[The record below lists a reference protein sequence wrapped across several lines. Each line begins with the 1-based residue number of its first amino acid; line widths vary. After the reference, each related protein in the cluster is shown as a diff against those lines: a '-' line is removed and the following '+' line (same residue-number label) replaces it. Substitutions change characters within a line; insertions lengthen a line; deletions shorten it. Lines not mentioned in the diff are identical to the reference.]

1 VLDKS
6 PKEPEWLSWFYVV
19 AGVLVIFFTIPFARA
34 FRKII
39 SENIGSDFFLYITAT
54 IALVVGILALRNLK
68 SRKLP
73 LNARLSLFAI
83 IAAFLAYIYSLRDM
97 PEEAIHIAEY
107 GMVSVLIYRA
117 LVHRIHD
124 FSIYLLATLAVGVI
138 GVFDEYLQWITPS
151 RVFDLRDMRT
161 NIISG
166 GLAQLFI
173 AAGLRPRII
182 SAMPQAKSWS
192 RLSYFLAT
200 GIFILALGFINT
212 PQRIAWYAG
221 KIPALQF
228 LMDNDSMMVE
238 YGYRYDDP
246 EIGIFRSRFSPQQ
259 LKEIDPQR
267 GTEVASAL
275 DQFIRGEGYGP
286 FLEIYSVPRDAYT
299 HEAGVHLFRREYY
312 IDRARESDKKRG
324 ENYAISFR
332 ENRIL
337 EKYFS
342 SALQHSQHRWTPE
355 IELEVKNN
363 AQQKHEYES
372 AVSKGVITQFS
383 ERQVIAFSSIAIIA
397 LLFMGVR
404 LNKSARKINRKHQGN

>member
-1 VLDKS
+1 
-6 PKEPEWLSWFYVV
+6 
-19 AGVLVIFFTIPFARA
+19 
-34 FRKII
+34 
-39 SENIGSDFFLYITAT
+39 
-54 IALVVGILALRNLK
+54 
-68 SRKLP
+68 
-73 LNARLSLFAI
+73 
-83 IAAFLAYIYSLRDM
+83 
-97 PEEAIHIAEY
+97 
-107 GMVSVLIYRA
+107 
-117 LVHRIHD
+117 
-124 FSIYLLATLAVGVI
+124 
-138 GVFDEYLQWITPS
+138 
-151 RVFDLRDMRT
+151 MRT

-166 GLAQLFI
+166 GLVQLAI

-182 SAMPQAKSWS
+182 SGMPEAKSWS
-192 RLSYFLAT
+192 RLSYFLAAS
-200 GIFILALGFINT
+200 IFILALGFINT
-212 PQRIAWYAG
+212 PQRIAWYAN

-238 YGYRYDDP
+238 YGHRYDDP

-275 DQFIRGEGYGP
+275 DQYIRGEGYGP

-324 ENYAISFR
+324 ENYDISFR

-342 SALQHSQHRWTPE
+342 SALQNSQHRWTPE
-355 IELEVKNN
+355 IEREVKNN

-383 ERQVIAFSSIAIIA
+383 ERQVIAFSTIAIMV

-404 LNKSARKINRKHQGN
+404 LNRSTREALNKSQLF